1 MTVAYPVA
9 IQISEDFVYKHG
21 EGRLIITSAALDAE
35 DVPAGD
41 LYLYGLGLPMHNKLQ
56 SVGDMLNDTEVIAKL
71 QREGVLVANDE
82 YYDLF
87 IPKDWRGTL
96 RFGVRVQ
103 TFESGR
109 LVMKELKDVLG
120 RSPKLAVDFHFD

>member
-1 MTVAYPVA
+1 MAVAYPVA

-21 EGRLIITSAALDAE
+21 EGRLIITSAALDAD
-35 DVPAGD
+35 DVTAGD
-41 LYLYGLGLPMHNKLQ
+41 LYLYGLGLPMHNKIQ
-56 SVGDMLNDTEVIAKL
+56 VGDMLSDTEIVAKM
-71 QREGVLVANDE
+71 RTEGVLIPNDE
-82 YYDLF
+82 FYDLF

-109 LVMKELKDVLG
+109 LVMRDLEESLG
-120 RSPKLAVDFHFD
+120 RPPKLSVEFHFD

>member
-1 MTVAYPVA
+1 MVAYPVA

-21 EGRLIITSAALDAE
+21 EGRLIITSAALDENDVTAE
-35 DVPAGD
+35 D
-41 LYLYGLGLPMHNKLQ
+41 LYLYGRGLPMHNKLQ
-56 SVGDMLNDTEVIAKL
+56 VGDMLSDTEIVAKM
-71 QREGVLVANDE
+71 RTEGVLIPNDE
-82 YYDLF
+82 FYDLF

-109 LVMKELKDVLG
+109 LVMKDLEETLG
-120 RSPKLAVDFHFD
+120 RPPKLSVEFHFD

>member
-21 EGRLIITSAALDAE
+21 EGRLIITSAALDE
-35 DVPAGD
+35 NDITAGD

-56 SVGDMLNDTEVIAKL
+56 VGDVLSDTEIVAKM
-71 QREGVLVANDE
+71 RKEGILIPNDE

-109 LVMKELKDVLG
+109 LVMKDLQETLG
-120 RSPKLAVDFHFD
+120 RPPKLSVEFHFD

>member
-1 MTVAYPVA
+1 MAVAYPVA

-41 LYLYGLGLPMHNKLQ
+41 LYLYGIGLPMHNKLQ
-56 SVGDMLNDTEVIAKL
+56 SGDVLSDTEIVAKM
-71 QREGVLVANDE
+71 RTEGVLVANDE

-109 LVMKELKDVLG
+109 LVMRDLEETLG
-120 RSPKLAVDFHFD
+120 RPPKLSVEFHFD

>member
-1 MTVAYPVA
+1 MAVAYPVV

-21 EGRLIITSAALDAE
+21 EGRLIITSATLDAD
-35 DVPAGD
+35 DVTAGD

-56 SVGDMLNDTEVIAKL
+56 VGDMLSDTEIVAKM
-71 QREGVLVANDE
+71 QNEGVLIPNDE

-96 RFGVRVQ
+96 RFGIRVQ

-109 LVMKELKDVLG
+109 LVMRDLEETLG
-120 RSPKLAVDFHFD
+120 RPPKLSVEFHFD

>member
-1 MTVAYPVA
+1 MAVAYPVA
-9 IQISEDFVYKHG
+9 IQIGEDFVYRHG
-21 EGRLIITSAALDAE
+21 EGRLIITSAALDAD
-35 DVPAGD
+35 DVTAGD

-56 SVGDMLNDTEVIAKL
+56 VGDMLSDTEIVAKM
-71 QREGVLVANDE
+71 QKEGVLMPNDE
-82 YYDLF
+82 FYDLF

-109 LVMKELKDVLG
+109 LVMKDLEETLG
-120 RSPKLAVDFHFD
+120 RPPKLSVEFHLD